1 MKKPKSSSKDD
12 AVHTTPTSSASSFTC
27 RQTQQGRRSR
37 CYLKGSAQF
46 GFCDTGV
53 VSGTESDKDSLWA
66 VQESFFSFNRGD
78 SNKDSSAA
86 SSNLSRPRGGGN
98 DGNLSSGKPGSS
110 GKKKEVANK
119 IGFLDG
125 VVGDN
130 GSNFDTMSI
139 GSGGQSREQSPNVQG
154 RSRLQTGEPSSS
166 EAGRCES
173 PLGRTGGLR
182 SSDVCTPETSY
193 DCENPKESES
203 PRFQAILCLTSA
215 PRKRVAMLS
224 ARFRAKARRP
234 CLDQPKMINRASS
247 TDWWRRRSCCNEK
260 YNNQGKFCHIC
271 CM

>member
-1 MKKPKSSSKDD
+1 MVFKNKLFFSSSSLKSDTSSPDGSSNSPRSFGSSNSPIRSYKKKPKSSSKDD
-12 AVHTTPTSSASSFTC
+12 AVHTTPTSTASSFTC
-27 RQTQQGRRSR
+27 RQT
-37 CYLKGSAQF
+37 QF

-66 VQESFFSFNRGD
+66 VQESFFSLNRGD

-86 SSNLSRPRGGGN
+86 SSNLSRPGGGGN

-110 GKKKEVANK
+110 GKKKE
-119 IGFLDG
+119 
-125 VVGDN
+125 
-130 GSNFDTMSI
+130 
-139 GSGGQSREQSPNVQG
+139 SREQSPNVQG

-247 TDWWRRRSCCNEK
+247 TDWWWRRRSCCNEK
-260 YNNQGKFCHIC
+260 YNNQEKFCHIC

>member
-1 MKKPKSSSKDD
+1 MVFKNKLFFSSSSLKSDTSSPDGSSNSPRSFGSSNSPIRSDKKKPKSSSKDD
-12 AVHTTPTSSASSFTC
+12 AVHTTPTSFASSFTC
-27 RQTQQGRRSR
+27 RQT
-37 CYLKGSAQF
+37 QF

-66 VQESFFSFNRGD
+66 VQESFFSLNRGD

-86 SSNLSRPRGGGN
+86 SSNLSRPGGGGN

-139 GSGGQSREQSPNVQG
+139 GS
-154 RSRLQTGEPSSS
+154 
-166 EAGRCES
+166 GRCES

-215 PRKRVAMLS
+215 PRKRYPADIKSFSHDLNFKGLVALQYIYIYM
-224 ARFRAKARRP
+224 
-234 CLDQPKMINRASS
+234 D
-247 TDWWRRRSCCNEK
+247 
-260 YNNQGKFCHIC
+260 
-271 CM
+271 